1 MVRGNASSNF
11 RRTNADNYGEVMS
24 GGKDVPQQRRLAA
37 MTRRSIFTCLWS
49 GVLALAL
56 LAPALA
62 YAEHTHFWRQSDY
75 ADFEKGTAKGVAI
88 RSDGKLV
95 PAPQF
100 AVFSDPN
107 LMYLWAL
114 RTDSRGR
121 VYAAGGS
128 DAKVLRFDDP
138 AKPTTV
144 FEAPELSA
152 QTIAFDAHDNLYVG
166 TSPDGKVYKVTPDGQ
181 KSVFFDPKAKYIW
194 ALALDAQGTLF
205 IGTGDKGEIYA
216 VAPDSTGQLF
226 YQSDERHARSLAFDA
241 KGNLLVGTDPDGL
254 ILRIEISRATG
265 AKDSQA
271 PPKAGA
277 AYVVY
282 ETDKKEVTSLLAD
295 SSGNLYAAAIG
306 EKQRPAGPG
315 PAQPLTTP
323 QPSGAAPPLSA
334 QSAVNLALQAA
345 AAAQPPPAF
354 SLFPSTTGGSQVVKI
369 SPAGSPETLWTS
381 REDLVFSMGF
391 SPNGK
396 VLLGTGNK
404 GAIIELQGDGVYSI
418 VAKTVSSQVTSLTA
432 GRDGQ
437 LLVGTAN
444 PGKIFT
450 LGPGQ
455 EADGSFESDP
465 FDAKIFSHWGR
476 LTWWGEN
483 GPTQGKASFY
493 VRSGNTSNPEKEWS
507 PWSGPYNSTSGEAIT
522 CPPARFLQWK
532 AVFQLADKRA
542 APEVSWVSIAYQPE
556 NVAPVVDDIAIQ
568 DPGVRVQGFTASP
581 GGPAT
586 PAAVQ
591 LKTPQRSS
599 VGATAFPN
607 ISVILDT
614 ASKSQ
619 KMDVPPQGFEEKSYQ
634 SVLWS
639 AHDDNDDDLIFA
651 VYYRAEGEQTWRLL
665 KDKLAQHFYSWDTTT
680 MPDGAYYLKI
690 VASDLPSNPPGQ
702 ALSNERIS
710 DRFEIQNTPPR
721 IENLR
726 ADTGGPAAKIT
737 FDGVSSGLAI
747 TRAQYSVDAGE
758 WFIVF
763 PTSGLSDGP
772 KENYQIEL
780 PRLAPGPHTIA
791 VQVSDRFE
799 NTTAAQVTFTVA
811 QQPTK

>member
-1 MVRGNASSNF
+1 
-11 RRTNADNYGEVMS
+11 
-24 GGKDVPQQRRLAA
+24 
-37 MTRRSIFTCLWS
+37 MTRRLILTCL
-49 GVLALAL
+49 LATGL
-56 LAPALA
+56 LAPALV

-75 ADFEKGTAKGVAI
+75 SDFEKGTAKGVAI

-100 AVFSDPN
+100 AAFSDPN

-152 QTIAFDAHDNLYVG
+152 QAIAFDAHDNLYVG

-181 KSVFFDPKAKYIW
+181 KTVFFDPKAKYIW

-205 IGTGDKGEIYA
+205 VGTGDKGEIFA
-216 VAPDSTGQLF
+216 VTPDGKGQLF

-241 KGNLLVGTDPDGL
+241 KGNLLVGTDPDGQ
-254 ILRIEISRATG
+254 ILRIEIARAAGT
-265 AKDSQA
+265 
-271 PPKAGA
+271 PKAGA
-277 AYVVY
+277 SFVVY
-282 ETDKKEVTSLLAD
+282 ETDKKEVTSLLND

-306 EKQRPAGPG
+306 EKQRPATPNAL
-315 PAQPLTTP
+315 PTNIAPQANAAALTAQ
-323 QPSGAAPPLSA
+323 GA
-334 QSAVNLALQAA
+334 VTLAIQAA
-345 AAAQPPPAF
+345 ANAQAPPAF

-369 SPAGSPETLWTS
+369 SPAGSRETLWTS
-381 REDLVFSMGF
+381 RDDLVFSMGF

-396 VLLGTGNK
+396 ILLGTGNK
-404 GAIIELQGDGVYSI
+404 GAIIELQDDGIYSI
-418 VAKTVSSQVTSLTA
+418 VAKTASSQVTSLIA

-450 LGPGQ
+450 LGPAQ
-455 EADGSFESDP
+455 EAQGSFESDP

-483 GPTQGKASFY
+483 SATQGKVSFY

-507 PWSGPYNSTSGEAIT
+507 PWSGPYKSTSGESVT

-532 AVFQLADKRA
+532 AVFQVGDKRD

-556 NVAPVVDDIAIQ
+556 NVPPVVDDIAIQ
-568 DPGVRVQGFTASP
+568 DPGVRVQGFSAAP
-581 GGPAT
+581 GGPVT
-586 PAAVQ
+586 AASVQ

-599 VGATAFPN
+599 GVNPFPN
-607 ISVILDT
+607 IGAMLDT
-614 ASKSQ
+614 TSKSL
-619 KMDVPPQGFEEKSYQ
+619 KMDVPPQGFEEKGYQ

-639 AHDDNDDDLIFA
+639 AHDDNDDDLIFSI
-651 VYYRAEGEQTWRLL
+651 YYRGEGQQTWRLL
-665 KDKLAQHFYSWDTTT
+665 KDKLTQRFYSWESTAT
-680 MPDGAYYLKI
+680 PDGAYYLKI

-702 ALSNERIS
+702 ALSNERTS
-710 DRFEIQNTPPR
+710 ERFEIQNTPPR

-726 ADTGGPAAKIT
+726 ADAGGAAAKIA
-737 FDGVSSGLAI
+737 FDGVSSGPAI
-747 TRAQYSVDAGE
+747 TRAQYSVDAGD
-758 WFIVF
+758 WLIVF
-763 PTSGLSDGP
+763 PATGLSDGP
-772 KENYQIEL
+772 RENYQLEL
-780 PRLAPGPHTIA
+780 PGLAAGPHTIA
-791 VQVSDRFE
+791 VQIFDRFE

-811 QQPTK
+811 ARATR

>member
-1 MVRGNASSNF
+1 
-11 RRTNADNYGEVMS
+11 
-24 GGKDVPQQRRLAA
+24 
-37 MTRRSIFTCLWS
+37 MTRRLILTCL
-49 GVLALAL
+49 LAMGLI
-56 LAPALA
+56 APALV

-75 ADFEKGTAKGVAI
+75 SDFEKGTAKGVAI
-88 RSDGKLV
+88 RSDGKLI

-100 AVFSDPN
+100 AAFSDPN

-181 KSVFFDPKAKYIW
+181 KTVFFDPKAKYIW

-205 IGTGDKGEIYA
+205 VGTGDKGEIFA
-216 VAPDSTGQLF
+216 VTPDGKGQLF

-254 ILRIEISRATG
+254 ILRIEIARAAG
-265 AKDSQA
+265 SKDSQT
-271 PPKAGA
+271 PTKAGA
-277 AYVVY
+277 AFVVY
-282 ETDKKEVTSLLAD
+282 ETDKKEVTSLLTD

-306 EKQRPAGPG
+306 EKQRPATPT
-315 PAQPLTTP
+315 PAPV
-323 QPSGAAPPLSA
+323 LSA
-334 QSAVNLALQAA
+334 PQSTAPALTAQGAVTLAIQAA
-345 AAAQPPPAF
+345 AAAQSPPAF

-369 SPAGSPETLWTS
+369 SPTGSQETLWTS

-391 SPNGK
+391 SPNGRI
-396 VLLGTGNK
+396 VLGTGNK
-404 GAIIELQGDGVYSI
+404 GAIIELQGAGIYSI
-418 VAKTVSSQVTSLTA
+418 VAKTASSQVTSLIA

-444 PGKIFT
+444 PGKIFM
-450 LGPGQ
+450 LGPSQ
-455 EADGSFESDP
+455 EAEGSFESDP

-483 GPTQGKASFY
+483 GATQGKVSFY

-507 PWSGPYNSTSGEAIT
+507 PWSGPYKSASGETVA

-532 AVFQLADKRA
+532 AVFQAGDKRD
-542 APEVSWVSIAYQPE
+542 APEVSWVSVAYQPE
-556 NVAPVVDDIAIQ
+556 NVAPVVDDIVIQ
-568 DPGVRVQGFTASP
+568 DPGVRVQGFSAPP

-586 PAAVQ
+586 AASAQ
-591 LKTPQRSS
+591 LKTPQRTAG
-599 VGATAFPN
+599 GANPFPN
-607 ISVILDT
+607 ISAMLDT
-614 ASKSQ
+614 ASKSL
-619 KMDVPPQGFEEKSYQ
+619 KMDVPPQGFEEKGYQ

-639 AHDDNDDDLIFA
+639 AHDDNDDDLVFS
-651 VYYRAEGEQTWRLL
+651 VYYRGEGEQTWRLL
-665 KDKLAQHFYSWDTTT
+665 KDKLAQRFYSWDSAG

-690 VASDLPSNPPGQ
+690 VASDLPSNPASQ

-710 DRFEIQNTPPR
+710 ERFEIQNTPPR

-726 ADTGGPAAKIT
+726 ADPSAAAAKIT
-737 FDGVSSGLAI
+737 FEATSSGLAI
-747 TRAQYSVDAGE
+747 TRAQYSVDAGD
-758 WFIVF
+758 WLIVF
-763 PTSGLSDGP
+763 PASGLSDGP
-772 KENYQIEL
+772 KESYQVEL
-780 PRLAPGPHTIA
+780 PGLTPGPHTIA
-791 VQVSDRFE
+791 VQIFDRFD
-799 NTTAAQVTFTVA
+799 NTTTAQVAFTVA
-811 QQPTK
+811 ARPAR

>member
-1 MVRGNASSNF
+1 MG
-11 RRTNADNYGEVMS
+11 
-24 GGKDVPQQRRLAA
+24 L
-37 MTRRSIFTCLWS
+37 I
-49 GVLALAL
+49 
-56 LAPALA
+56 APALV

-75 ADFEKGTAKGVAI
+75 SDFEKGTAKGVAI
-88 RSDGKLV
+88 RSDGKLI

-100 AVFSDPN
+100 AAFSDPN

-181 KSVFFDPKAKYIW
+181 KTVFFDPKAKYIW

-205 IGTGDKGEIYA
+205 VGTGDKGEIFA
-216 VAPDSTGQLF
+216 VTPDGKGQLF

-254 ILRIEISRATG
+254 ILRIEIARAAG
-265 AKDSQA
+265 SKDSQT
-271 PPKAGA
+271 PTKAGA
-277 AYVVY
+277 AFVVY
-282 ETDKKEVTSLLAD
+282 ETDKKEVTSLLTD

-306 EKQRPAGPG
+306 EKQRPATPT
-315 PAQPLTTP
+315 PAPV
-323 QPSGAAPPLSA
+323 LSA
-334 QSAVNLALQAA
+334 PQSTAPALTAQGAVTLAIQAA
-345 AAAQPPPAF
+345 AAAQSPPAF

-369 SPAGSPETLWTS
+369 SPTGSQETLWTS

-391 SPNGK
+391 SPNGRI
-396 VLLGTGNK
+396 VLGTGNK
-404 GAIIELQGDGVYSI
+404 GAIIELQGAGIYSI
-418 VAKTVSSQVTSLTA
+418 VAKTASSQVTSLIA

-444 PGKIFT
+444 PGKIFM
-450 LGPGQ
+450 LGPSQ
-455 EADGSFESDP
+455 EAEGSFESDP

-483 GPTQGKASFY
+483 GATQGKVSFY

-507 PWSGPYNSTSGEAIT
+507 PWSGPYKSASGETVA

-532 AVFQLADKRA
+532 AVFQAGDKRD
-542 APEVSWVSIAYQPE
+542 APEVSWVSVAYQPE
-556 NVAPVVDDIAIQ
+556 NVAPVVDDIVIQ
-568 DPGVRVQGFTASP
+568 DPGVRVQGFSAPP

-586 PAAVQ
+586 AASAQ
-591 LKTPQRSS
+591 LKTPQRTAG
-599 VGATAFPN
+599 GANPFPN
-607 ISVILDT
+607 ISAMLDT
-614 ASKSQ
+614 ASKSL
-619 KMDVPPQGFEEKSYQ
+619 KMDVPPQGFEEKGYQ

-639 AHDDNDDDLIFA
+639 AHDDNDDDLVFS
-651 VYYRAEGEQTWRLL
+651 VYYRGEGEQTWRLL
-665 KDKLAQHFYSWDTTT
+665 KDKLAQRFYSWDSAG

-690 VASDLPSNPPGQ
+690 VASDLPSNPASQ

-710 DRFEIQNTPPR
+710 ERFEIQNTPPR

-726 ADTGGPAAKIT
+726 ADPSAAAAKIT
-737 FDGVSSGLAI
+737 FEATSSGLAI
-747 TRAQYSVDAGE
+747 TRAQYSVDAGD
-758 WFIVF
+758 WLIVF
-763 PTSGLSDGP
+763 PASGLSDGP
-772 KENYQIEL
+772 KESYQVEL
-780 PRLAPGPHTIA
+780 PGLTPGPHTIA
-791 VQVSDRFE
+791 VQIFDRFD
-799 NTTAAQVTFTVA
+799 NTTTAQVAFTVA
-811 QQPTK
+811 ARPAR

>member
-1 MVRGNASSNF
+1 MHRLEEA
-11 RRTNADNYGEVMS
+11 
-24 GGKDVPQQRRLAA
+24 QQLRRLAA
-37 MTRRSIFTCLWS
+37 MTRRLILTCL
-49 GVLALAL
+49 LATGL
-56 LAPALA
+56 LAPALL

-75 ADFEKGTAKGVAI
+75 SDFEKGTAKGVAI

-95 PAPQF
+95 PAPQL
-100 AVFSDPN
+100 AAFSDPN

-128 DAKVLRFDDP
+128 DAKVLRFDDR

-144 FEAPELSA
+144 FESPELSA
-152 QTIAFDAHDNLYVG
+152 QSIVFDAHDNLYVG

-181 KSVFFDPKAKYIW
+181 KAVFFDPKAKYIW

-205 IGTGDKGEIYA
+205 VGTGDKGEIFA
-216 VAPDSTGQLF
+216 VTPDGKGQLL

-254 ILRIEISRATG
+254 ILRIELTSAGG
-265 AKDSQA
+265 AKDSQV

-277 AYVVY
+277 AFVVY
-282 ETDKKEVTSLLAD
+282 ETDKKEVTSLLTD

-306 EKQRPAGPG
+306 EKQRPAAPNPP
-315 PAQPLTTP
+315 PATIAP
-323 QPSGAAPPLSA
+323 QANAPALSA
-334 QSAVNLALQAA
+334 QGAVTLAIQAA
-345 AAAQPPPAF
+345 AAAQPAPAF

-369 SPAGSPETLWTS
+369 SATGSRETLWNS
-381 REDLVFSMGF
+381 RDDLVFSMGF
-391 SPNGK
+391 SPSGK
-396 VLLGTGNK
+396 ILLGSGNK
-404 GAIIELQGDGVYSI
+404 GSIIELQGDGIYSM
-418 VAKTVSSQVTSLTA
+418 VAKTASSQVTSLIA

-450 LGPGQ
+450 LGPAQ
-455 EADGSFESDP
+455 EAQGSFESDP
-465 FDAKIFSHWGR
+465 FDAKIFSRWGR

-483 GPTQGKASFY
+483 SATQGKVSFY

-507 PWSGPYNSTSGEAIT
+507 PWSGPYKSASGESVS

-532 AVFQLADKRA
+532 AVFQVADKRD

-568 DPGVRVQGFTASP
+568 EPGVRVQGFSAAP

-586 PAAVQ
+586 AASVQ
-591 LKTPQRSS
+591 LKTPQRIGG
-599 VGATAFPN
+599 VAPFPN
-607 ISVILDT
+607 IGVMLDT
-614 ASKSQ
+614 TSKSL
-619 KMDVPPQGFEEKSYQ
+619 KMDVPPQGFEEKGYQ

-639 AHDDNDDDLIFA
+639 AHDDNDDDLVFS
-651 VYYRAEGEQTWRLL
+651 VYYRGEGEPTWRLL
-665 KDKLAQHFYSWDTTT
+665 KDKVTQRFYSWDSTS

-690 VASDLPSNPPGQ
+690 VASDLPSNPPTQ
-702 ALSNERIS
+702 ALTNERIS

-726 ADTGGPAAKIT
+726 ADSSGAAAKIT
-737 FDGVSSGLAI
+737 FEGISSGLAI
-747 TRAQYSVDAGE
+747 TRAQYSVDAGD
-758 WFIVF
+758 WLIVF
-763 PTSGLSDGP
+763 PASGLSDAP
-772 KENYQIEL
+772 QASYQLEL
-780 PRLAPGPHTIA
+780 PGLAPGPHTIA
-791 VQVSDRFE
+791 VQIFDRFE
-799 NTTAAQVTFTVA
+799 NTTTAQVTFGVA
-811 QQPTK
+811 ARPTR

>member
-1 MVRGNASSNF
+1 
-11 RRTNADNYGEVMS
+11 
-24 GGKDVPQQRRLAA
+24 
-37 MTRRSIFTCLWS
+37 
-49 GVLALAL
+49 
-56 LAPALA
+56 
-62 YAEHTHFWRQSDY
+62 
-75 ADFEKGTAKGVAI
+75 
-88 RSDGKLV
+88 
-95 PAPQF
+95 
-100 AVFSDPN
+100 
-107 LMYLWAL
+107 MYLWAL
-114 RTDSRGR
+114 RADSRGR

-152 QTIAFDAHDNLYVG
+152 QTIAFDARDNLYVG

-181 KSVFFDPKAKYIW
+181 KTVFFDPKAKYIW

-205 IGTGDKGEIYA
+205 VGTGDKGEIYA
-216 VAPDSTGQLF
+216 VTRDGKGQLF
-226 YQSDERHARSLAFDA
+226 YQSDERHARSLAFDE

-254 ILRIEISRATG
+254 ILRIEISRAT
-265 AKDSQA
+265 ASKDSQA
-271 PPKAGA
+271 PVKAGA
-277 AYVVY
+277 DYVLY
-282 ETDKKEVTSLLAD
+282 ETEKKEVTSLLTD

-306 EKQRPAGPG
+306 EKQRPVGPS
-315 PAQPLTTP
+315 PVQPLITP
-323 QPSGAAPPLSA
+323 QPSAAAPALSA
-334 QSAVNLALQAA
+334 QGAVTLALQAA

-381 REDLVFSMGF
+381 REDLVFSMGL

-404 GAIIELQGDGVYSI
+404 GGIIELQGDGVYSI
-418 VAKTVSSQVTSLTA
+418 VAKTASSQVTSLTA

-455 EADGSFESDP
+455 ETAGSFESDP
-465 FDAKIFSHWGR
+465 FDAKIFSRWGR

-483 GPTQGKASFY
+483 GGTKGNVSFY
-493 VRSGNTSNPEKEWS
+493 ARSGNTSNPEKEWS
-507 PWSGPYNSTSGEAIT
+507 PWSGPYSSASGDAIT

-532 AVFQLADKRA
+532 AVFQIAEKRDA
-542 APEVSWVSIAYQPE
+542 QEVSWVSIAYQPE

-568 DPGVRVQGFTASP
+568 DPGVRVQGFPASP

-591 LKTPQRSS
+591 LKTPQRSGS
-599 VGATAFPN
+599 GPAPFPN
-607 ISVILDT
+607 IGVILDT
-614 ASKSQ
+614 ASKSL
-619 KMDVPPQGFEEKSYQ
+619 KMDVPPQGFEDKGYQ

-639 AHDDNDDDLIFA
+639 AHDDNDDDLTFS

-690 VASDLPSNPPGQ
+690 VASDLPSNPPSQ
-702 ALSNERIS
+702 ALSNERTS
-710 DRFEIQNTPPR
+710 ERFEIQNTPPR

-726 ADTGGPAAKIT
+726 ADTAGATAKIT

-747 TRAQYSVDAGE
+747 TRAQYSVDAGD
-758 WFIVF
+758 WLIVF
-763 PTSGLSDGP
+763 PANGLSDGP

-780 PRLAPGPHTIA
+780 PGLAPGPHAIG
-791 VQVSDRFE
+791 VQISDRFD
-799 NTTAAQVTFTVA
+799 NTTAAQVAFTVA
-811 QQPTK
+811 QRPAK